1 MKKNLIAGGI
11 LALLIVILI
20 WVSKTATPPVEV
32 DPLDTAK
39 WQTFVSEEFKFSVKH
54 PASWQVVELYKDPIA
69 PRINIFKKDEVQK
82 PPFDHHSM
90 VTHVSFFPEGV
101 PTEGVFGDIVSST
114 VVVAEPVER
123 AYDFILSDETAW
135 ATIVTPVNPPLP
147 WQPGFIWIQNQ
158 VADFTEKCFRAS
170 TEIEVGK
177 CNAMSG
183 DRIIRYGSI
192 NSVDRSVQEEIL
204 KTFTFIK

>member
-1 MKKNLIAGGI
+1 MKKNLLAAAV
-11 LALLIVILI
+11 LALVIVTLIV
-20 WVSKTATPPVEV
+20 VSRPTTPPVEI
-32 DPLDTAK
+32 DPLDTTQ
-39 WQTFVSEEFKFSVKH
+39 WETFTSKEFKFSIKH
-54 PASWQVVELYKDPIA
+54 PTSWQVIEQYKDPIA
-69 PRINIFKKDEVQK
+69 PRINIIKKGEVQK

-114 VVVAEPVER
+114 IVVGEPVER
-123 AYDFILSDETAW
+123 AYNFILSDETAW

-170 TEIEVGK
+170 TEIELGK
-177 CNAMSG
+177 CNAMAG
-183 DRIIRYGSI
+183 DRLIRYGSM
-192 NSVDRSVQEEIL
+192 SAVDRMVEEEML